1 MDEIRCAVEIRQD
14 ESGNRLMGVLLPFA
28 TQASDRP
35 ELFENGSLTWPAE
48 GLVLRRQHRR
58 DQPILKFIPIE
69 ADGQLRID
77 APIPDTIAGR
87 DAAEEIRTKL
97 LTGLSVEFRAI
108 RQSVVAGVRR
118 IAKGVLTGAGLVDS
132 PAYADATVEAREAR
146 AKAERER
153 ERERGRELYL

>member
-1 MDEIRCAVEIRQD
+1 MDEIRCAVEVRQD
-14 ESGNRLMGVLLPFA
+14 ESGNRLIGVLLPFA

-69 ADGQLRID
+69 ADNQLRID

-97 LTGLSVEFRAI
+97 LTGLSIEFKSI
-108 RQSVVAGVRR
+108 RERFVGGIRR
-118 IAKGVLTGAGLVDS
+118 IARATLTGAGLVDS
-132 PAYADATVEAREAR
+132 PAYAAATVEAREAR
-146 AKAERER
+146 AKAAR